1 MTDVTNTLTKEIEK
15 HRLRLTELEEQKRK
29 LEAEL
34 PLIKANLDALMR
46 SLIIIQ
52 GKSVETDMEQ
62 VKEPSSSPPDRRAGM
77 RKGSMTDISYSIL
90 KEAGNTLTVSDL
102 FQRVKAQ
109 KPDVGK
115 NSFTSGI
122 YHLSRQKKLFR
133 VRSGKISL
141 LE

>member
-1 MTDVTNTLTKEIEK
+1 MTDIINTLTKEIEK
-15 HRLRLTELEEQKRK
+15 HRFRLTELEEQRRK
-29 LEAEL
+29 LDMEL

-52 GKSVETDMEQ
+52 GKPVETDTEQ
-62 VKEPSSSPPDRRAGM
+62 LKEPASSPSDKRTGM
-77 RKGSMTDISYSIL
+77 RKGSMTDIAYSIL
-90 KEAGNTLTVSDL
+90 KEAGTTLTVNDL
-102 FQRVKAQ
+102 FQRVKVQ
-109 KPDVGK
+109 KPDLGK

-122 YHLSRQKKLFR
+122 YHLSGQKRIFK